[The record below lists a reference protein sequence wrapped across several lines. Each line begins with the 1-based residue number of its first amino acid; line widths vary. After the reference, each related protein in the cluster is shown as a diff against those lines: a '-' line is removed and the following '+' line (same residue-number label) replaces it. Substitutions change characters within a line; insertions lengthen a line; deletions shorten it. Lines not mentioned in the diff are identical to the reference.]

1 MMNKETVLIFGSSG
15 HSKVIIDI
23 FEKEGKYQ
31 IAGLIDDNMNI
42 GEETL
47 GYKIIGNETIL
58 QDLHLKNPHW
68 KLFIAIGDNWIRSKV
83 VNRIIDKI
91 PDIEFAS
98 AIHPS
103 AQIGKGVKIGKG
115 VAIMAGAIVNS
126 SSFIGDFTII
136 NTKASI
142 DHDSEMLPFSSLA
155 PNATC
160 GGNVSVG
167 AFSAISISATIKHG
181 ISIGSHTIIGAGS
194 VLLKS
199 CGDHLILYGV
209 PAKEIRKREVG
220 EKYL

>member
-1 MMNKETVLIFGSSG
+1 MNKKTVLIVGASE

-23 FEKEGKYQ
+23 FEKEGKYE
-31 IAGLIDDNMNI
+31 IAGLIDDSRKI
-42 GEETL
+42 GGETL
-47 GYKIIGNETIL
+47 GYKIIGNES
-58 QDLHLKNPHW
+58 DLPNFHLKYPNW
-68 KLFIAIGDNWIRSKV
+68 KLFIAIGDNWVRHNV
-83 VNRIIDKI
+83 VNRIIHKI

-103 AQIGKGVKIGKG
+103 AQIGKDVKIGKG

-136 NTKASI
+136 NTKASL
-142 DHDSEMLPFSSLA
+142 DHDCEMQPFSSLA

-160 GGNVSVG
+160 GGKVSVG

-199 CGDHLILYGV
+199 CGDQLILYGC
-209 PAKEIRKREVG
+209 PAKEIRKREAG
-220 EKYL
+220 DRYL

>member
-1 MMNKETVLIFGSSG
+1 MNKETVLIIGSSG
-15 HSKVIIDI
+15 HAKVVIDI
-23 FEKEGKYQ
+23 FEKEGKYE
-31 IAGLIDDNMNI
+31 IAGLIDDFRNK

-47 GYKIIGNETIL
+47 GYKIIGNESDL
-58 QDLHLKNPHW
+58 PDLHLKNPNW
-68 KLFIAIGDNWIRSKV
+68 KLFIAIGDNWVRHNV

-103 AQIGKGVKIGKG
+103 AQIGKDVKIGKG

-126 SSFIGDFTII
+126 NSTIGDFTII
-136 NTKASI
+136 NTKASL
-142 DHDSEMLPFSSLA
+142 DHDGEMQPFSSLA

-181 ISIGSHTIIGAGS
+181 ISIGSHTIIGAAS

-199 CGDHLILYGV
+199 CGDHLILYGC

-220 EKYL
+220 DRYL